1 MESAVGSE
9 GVNVAE
15 DQPKVLSEC
24 TVLPPSPEGLSVM
37 AKNVM
42 KANLFAKKRSVPPW
56 ESGDARSV
64 DVADAASSHI
74 RGVLRVVGVSEKE
87 WGGSAFEEGLKR
99 LRQA

>member
-37 AKNVM
+37 A
-42 KANLFAKKRSVPPW
+42 
-56 ESGDARSV
+56 
-64 DVADAASSHI
+64 
-74 RGVLRVVGVSEKE
+74 
-87 WGGSAFEEGLKR
+87 
-99 LRQA
+99 